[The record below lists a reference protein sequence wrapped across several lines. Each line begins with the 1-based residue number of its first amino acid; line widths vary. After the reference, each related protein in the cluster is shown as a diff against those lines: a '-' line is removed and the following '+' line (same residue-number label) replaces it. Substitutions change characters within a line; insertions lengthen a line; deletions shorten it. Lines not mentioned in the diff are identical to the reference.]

1 MVLTASQAV
10 KGEIILMRRNER
22 SVFYAAV
29 IAVCVVLLPIVFFM
43 IISLW
48 SEGELVSW
56 LLLGFGALIVLVR
69 VALWVIKTG
78 TIAKVRLDE
87 ERLRPGRLYSNERQI
102 ESEGSYHE
110 GWGGLKQRA
119 VMDEPY
125 IQGPYEYDSHRQVPV
140 PDDRQHVS
148 YNGSKPLSIDSYDW
162 EEKN

>member
-1 MVLTASQAV
+1 MAFTRF
-10 KGEIILMRRNER
+10 G
-22 SVFYAAV
+22 
-29 IAVCVVLLPIVFFM
+29 
-43 IISLW
+43 
-48 SEGELVSW
+48 VS
-56 LLLGFGALIVLVR
+56 IVLALLALR
-69 VALWVIKTG
+69 VMRTG
-78 TIAKVRLDE
+78 TIMKVRLDE
-87 ERLRPGRLYSNERQI
+87 ERLRLGRLYSNERLI

-110 GWGGLKQRA
+110 GWAGLKQRA

>member
-1 MVLTASQAV
+1 MVLTACQAV

-43 IISLW
+43 MISLW
-48 SEGELVSW
+48 PDRMSVSW
-56 LLLGFGALIVLVR
+56 LLLCFGALIVLVLLALR
-69 VALWVIKTG
+69 VMKTG
-78 TIAKVRLDE
+78 TIARVRLEE
-87 ERLRPGRLYSNERQI
+87 ERLRPGRLYANERLV

-162 EEKN
+162 EEKD

>member
-1 MVLTASQAV
+1 
-10 KGEIILMRRNER
+10 MRRNER

-29 IAVCVVLLPIVFFM
+29 IAVCVVLLPIVCFM
-43 IISLW
+43 MISLW
-48 SEGELVSW
+48 HEGELVSW

-69 VALWVIKTG
+69 LALWVIRTG
-78 TIAKVRLDE
+78 TIAKVRLE
-87 ERLRPGRLYSNERQI
+87 EEKLRTGRLYTHERLI

-125 IQGPYEYDSHRQVPV
+125 IQRPYEYDSQRQVPV
-140 PDDRQHVS
+140 ADERQYVP

>member
-1 MVLTASQAV
+1 
-10 KGEIILMRRNER
+10 MRRNER

-29 IAVCVVLLPIVFFM
+29 IAVCVVLLPIVCFM
-43 IISLW
+43 MISLW
-48 SEGELVSW
+48 HEGELVSW

-69 VALWVIKTG
+69 LALWVIRTG
-78 TIAKVRLDE
+78 TIAKVRLE
-87 ERLRPGRLYSNERQI
+87 EEKLRTGRLYTHERLI

-125 IQGPYEYDSHRQVPV
+125 IQRSYEYDSQRQVPV
-140 PDDRQHVS
+140 ADERQYVP